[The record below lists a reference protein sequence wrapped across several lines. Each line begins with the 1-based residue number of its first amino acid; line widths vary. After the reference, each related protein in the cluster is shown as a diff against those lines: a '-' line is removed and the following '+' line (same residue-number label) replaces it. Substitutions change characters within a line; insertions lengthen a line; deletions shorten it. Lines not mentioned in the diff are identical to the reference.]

1 MEKKK
6 EFAKGNIGQKD
17 LLLGWE
23 IWGYLCGKIKHIRR
37 EIGGNI
43 GERYWIY
50 SILDSLPSMV
60 PFITSDFLR
69 ART

>member
-43 GERYWIY
+43 GERWQKK
-50 SILDSLPSMV
+50 
-60 PFITSDFLR
+60 R
-69 ART
+69 W